1 MVSKILMA
9 VLLLDSF
16 VLALAVL
23 LQAGQGGGLASL
35 GGGSGTE
42 MFMGGRQ
49 ATTLLTKITWSCAGL
64 FLFLS
69 LCLAILSAQGA
80 APRSVLE
87 GNVPAPEPVQTAPL
101 PLQTP
106 QQTTPQQTTPQPPP
120 SPNPHP

>member
-1 MVSKILMA
+1 MLYKFLLA
-9 VLLLDSF
+9 VLLLDAF
-16 VLALAVL
+16 ILAVAVL

-42 MFMGGRQ
+42 VFMGGRQ
-49 ATTLLTKITWSCAGL
+49 ATTLLTKITWAGAGM

-69 LCLAILSAQGA
+69 LSLAILSSQGA

-87 GNVPAPEPVQTAPL
+87 GNIPAPEPVQATPL

-106 QQTTPQQTTPQPPP
+106 QQATPPQQPP
-120 SPNPHP
+120 SPNPKR

>member
-9 VLLLDSF
+9 ILLLDSF
-16 VLALAVL
+16 VLAMAVL

-69 LCLAILSAQGA
+69 LCLAILSSQGG

-87 GNVPAPEPVQTAPL
+87 GNVPAPEPVQAVPL
-101 PLQTP
+101 PL
-106 QQTTPQQTTPQPPP
+106 QTTPQQTTPPHQPP

>member
-1 MVSKILMA
+1 MVSTILMA

-16 VLALAVL
+16 VLAMAVL

-69 LCLAILSAQGA
+69 LCLAILSARGA
-80 APRSVLE
+80 ALRARGQRPGTGARA
-87 GNVPAPEPVQTAPL
+87 GGTTAAPDAAAADSTKTAESQSLSLSSARP
-101 PLQTP
+101 
-106 QQTTPQQTTPQPPP
+106 
-120 SPNPHP
+120 